1 MIISQMTKY
10 HKDILRKEAETLAAE
25 ITDDWLGVPYILE
38 IPDII
43 SAASFAYHGM
53 LGSGLYIKLEDVD
66 LTSVPVEHLA
76 SLIYCV
82 TARIDIINVTN
93 LLCILNN
100 IKSKVLAIRSQTL
113 SSEETRALVRA
124 MDSNMEY
131 VTIGEWGEV
140 SLDITAL
147 TQYSGQGK
155 CRRMSFGHDADEYR
169 EEVRSWAQRINWTVV
184 YDRGFIEIRKEG
196 YNLS

>member
-1 MIISQMTKY
+1 MSLETKFGKLKMSLKRQCDSMSTKSQLIKRPNLSKSEFSSSWKTLPELIFNDIMMMLGLKSFYFLKESLEDLNKCRHVCQSWNMIISQMTKY

-76 SLIYCV
+76 SLISCV
-82 TARIDIINVTN
+82 TDRIDIINVTN
-93 LLCILNN
+93 LL
-100 IKSKVLAIRSQTL
+100 
-113 SSEETRALVRA
+113 
-124 MDSNMEY
+124 
-131 VTIGEWGEV
+131 
-140 SLDITAL
+140 
-147 TQYSGQGK
+147 
-155 CRRMSFGHDADEYR
+155 
-169 EEVRSWAQRINWTVV
+169 
-184 YDRGFIEIRKEG
+184 
-196 YNLS
+196 